1 MTPFGQKLREIRAE
15 RNLTLKEMAKG
26 LGVSSAYLSSVEHGH
41 RGRPSRRF
49 VHRVCQYLNIIWDDA
64 EELEELAIRSD
75 PKVSVN
81 TAGLSPK
88 ATYLAN
94 CLAERISTLS
104 DDQITA
110 MMKVMEIEDDYNPED
125 TESV

>member
-1 MTPFGQKLREIRAE
+1 MTPFGQKLREIRAQ
-15 RNLTLKEMAKG
+15 RQLTMKEMAKG

-41 RGRPSRRF
+41 RGQPSRRF

-81 TAGLSPK
+81 TAGLTPK

-94 CLAERISTLS
+94 CLAEKIAGLS
-104 DDQITA
+104 DEQIEA
-110 MMKVMEIEDDYNPED
+110 MMKIMGVDDDFLPED
-125 TESV
+125 NGK

>member
-1 MTPFGQKLREIRAE
+1 MTPFGHKLREIRAE
-15 RNLTLKEMAKG
+15 RNITLKDMAKG
-26 LGVSSAYLSSVEHGH
+26 LSVSSAYLSSIEHGH
-41 RGRPSRRF
+41 RGQPSRRF

-88 ATYLAN
+88 ATYFAN
-94 CLAERISTLS
+94 CLAEKISTL
-104 DDQITA
+104 DDEQIEA
-110 MMKVMEIEDDYNPED
+110 MMKVMDEEFDGNLDSSSE
-125 TESV
+125 

>member
-1 MTPFGQKLREIRAE
+1 MREIRAE
-15 RNLTLKEMAKG
+15 RKITLKDMAKG
-26 LGVSSAYLSSVEHGH
+26 LGVSSAYLSSIEHGP
-41 RGRPSRRF
+41 RGQPSRRF

-88 ATYLAN
+88 ATYFAN
-94 CLAERISTLS
+94 CLAEKISAL
-104 DDQITA
+104 DDQQIEV
-110 MMKVMEIEDDYNPED
+110 MMKVMGEEFDDNLDSSSE
-125 TESV
+125 